1 MCLIPNVHRW
11 HCACLVQLDRPWT
24 NAARILVGEIRL
36 LVSRHLCVCVCVS
49 GVHISLV
56 KRTRHGIT
64 ASNRVSSLWRISSV
78 YLNRH
83 TLILHFKWAVSFSC
97 SAKVANP
104 TTLYNVLGL
113 QLTHYRDQAEKCST
127 GLFPVHSLKWTSN
140 GCGCSNVNAS
150 A

>member
-1 MCLIPNVHRW
+1 MCIDGIV
-11 HCACLVQLDRPWT
+11 LVSFNWIDLEPM
-24 NAARILVGEIRL
+24 L
-36 LVSRHLCVCVCVS
+36 LVSSSAKSACLYRVICVCVCVS